1 MSVVAGSL
9 GAMDWVGHGVE
20 DRRGDWV
27 GECVRDAEL
36 RQVYADV
43 AHLADWSPWAP
54 FADGVAQAPRLPGVY
69 LFRES
74 VSQVV
79 RYVGMA
85 GERAGSGRPRG
96 LHGRLTVYLSGQE
109 PVSGFAEAALDRAL
123 CDEEWIEHQV
133 RRPRAEGGRPAK
145 RWAADAIAWL
155 APDVTWA
162 TCHERA
168 DARYLESEVELLLRP
183 FGLWNR

>member
-1 MSVVAGSL
+1 VSVVAGRL
-9 GAMDWVGHGVE
+9 GAMHWVE
-20 DRRGDWV
+20 ERDGDWV

-43 AHLADWSPWAP
+43 AELADWSPWAS
-54 FADGVAQAPRLPGVY
+54 FAAGVAQAPRLPGVY
-69 LFRES
+69 LFREPG
-74 VSQVV
+74 SQVV
-79 RYVGMA
+79 RYVAMA

-96 LHGRLTVYLSGQE
+96 LHGRLSVYLSGQE

-123 CDEEWIEHQV
+123 GDEAWVEQQV
-133 RRPRAEGGRPAK
+133 RRSRAEGGRPAK
-145 RWAADAIAWL
+145 RWAADAIARL

-162 TCHERA
+162 SCHERA

-183 FGLWNR
+183 FGLWKH